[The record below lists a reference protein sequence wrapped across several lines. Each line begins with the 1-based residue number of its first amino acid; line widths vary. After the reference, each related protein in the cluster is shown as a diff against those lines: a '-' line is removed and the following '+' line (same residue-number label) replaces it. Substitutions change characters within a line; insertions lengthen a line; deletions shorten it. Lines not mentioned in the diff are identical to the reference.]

1 MKKLL
6 VAASLILGLSATA
19 QEKVTEQ
26 RVANEQFT
34 AIKVSDGIELIIT
47 QDEKTSVEASASKQK
62 YLDDLTTQV
71 ENGKLIIGVKKRN
84 NWGNNYGKDRWV
96 KVKVSL
102 SKLSSLDINDGCTV
116 KNTNKFDVEN
126 LNIDCNDGSSV
137 KLEDFNASTLNVTV
151 KDGSSMRLTGKS
163 NTLNVEVNDGSSF
176 DGDELV
182 SDVCNADANDGSS
195 VKINVTKE
203 LTASAND
210 GSSIRY
216 EGSPTIKKTKVRDGS
231 SIKKS

>member
-6 VAASLILGLSATA
+6 VAASLILGLSVTA

-26 RVANEQFT
+26 RVANQSFT
-34 AIKVSDGIELIIT
+34 EIKVSDGVELIIT

-62 YLDDLTTQV
+62 YLDDLTTEV
-71 ENGKLIIGVKKRN
+71 ANGKLVIGVKKRN
-84 NWGNNYGKDRWV
+84 NWGNNYGRDRWV
-96 KVKVSL
+96 KVKVSV
-102 SKLSSLDINDGCTV
+102 SKLSSLDINDGSSV
-116 KNTNKFDVEN
+116 KNTNKFNLEN
-126 LNIDCNDGSSV
+126 LNIACNDGSSV
-137 KLEDFNASTLNVTV
+137 KLEDFNTTTLNVTV
-151 KDGSSMRLTGKS
+151 KDGSSMHLSGKS

-176 DGDELV
+176 DGDEFV

-203 LTASAND
+203 LTAAAND

-216 EGSPTIKKTKVRDGS
+216 EGSPAIKKSTAKDGS